1 MIDDDDDGFPRNA
14 QNMLLNFF
22 LPKST
27 VSAQNQTTKGLF
39 KNSLTNKLYAA
50 LNWLLLV
57 KKSSHWGIKIIKT
70 EIKMLM
76 HSFHRYLNPV
86 KPWYF
91 KCWRLLVECI
101 WFKYPRSMPTEIKTT
116 LKLSHQSTLKCRN
129 ALAFCSISKLTDTV
143 GLEICSLKMLRVCF
157 YLKFK
162 MSNG

>member
-1 MIDDDDDGFPRNA
+1 MMIDDDDGFPRNA
-14 QNMLLNFF
+14 PNMLLNFF

-27 VSAQNQTTKGLF
+27 VSAQNQTAKGLF

-157 YLKFK
+157 YL
-162 MSNG
+162 